1 MRSARK
7 GDQVRQEG
15 NKNQVR
21 QEGNKNQVRQEEN
34 KNIVQKNVGS
44 HGSRGR
50 SGPDGGWYG
59 GRAGEHRP
67 ECDEGV

>member
-7 GDQVRQEG
+7 GDQVGQE
-15 NKNQVR
+15 
-21 QEGNKNQVRQEEN
+21 ENKNQVRQEEN